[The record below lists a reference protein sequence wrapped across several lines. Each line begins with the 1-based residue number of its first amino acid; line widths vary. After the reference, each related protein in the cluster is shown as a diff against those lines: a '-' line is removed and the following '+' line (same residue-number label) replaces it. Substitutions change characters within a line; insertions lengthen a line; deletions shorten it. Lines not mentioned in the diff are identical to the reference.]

1 MNYSG
6 MIKYLPAV
14 LLFCSCTESG
24 LLLRERERFAVHFS
38 ASGIGMEVTTRASS
52 PLSDNTTLR
61 ILAFR
66 RVGQSPDLQADEYMG
81 EGTYRASSGNGSL
94 TPVHSLLLRAGSYD
108 FYALTPETATASG
121 GGGGSGIPGGG
132 GGTTAPPYTV
142 SVGHGM
148 DYATSLTEVEDV
160 RSARRFLKKVDRGID
175 IDALT
180 FYPLNKHTS
189 PEDIS
194 GYLKPLLAGQ
204 SMGVISEAG
213 CPAVADPGADV
224 VAIAQRKNLKVVPL
238 VGPSSIIMS
247 VMGSG
252 FNGQSFAFH
261 GYLPIEPG
269 ERAKRIK
276 VLEQRVYAE
285 DQTQLF
291 IETPYRN
298 NKMAEDIL
306 KNCRPQTKLCIAANI
321 TCEGEYIKTKTIK
334 EWQGKL
340 PDLSKIPCIFLIYK

>member
-1 MNYSG
+1 MSTTPSLYLFPVSLGDTPLENVLPAHNIAIIPS
-6 MIKYLPAV
+6 IKY
-14 LLFCSCTESG
+14 F
-24 LLLRERERFAVHFS
+24 
-38 ASGIGMEVTTRASS
+38 I
-52 PLSDNTTLR
+52 
-61 ILAFR
+61 
-66 RVGQSPDLQADEYMG
+66 
-81 EGTYRASSGNGSL
+81 
-94 TPVHSLLLRAGSYD
+94 
-108 FYALTPETATASG
+108 
-121 GGGGSGIPGGG
+121 
-132 GGTTAPPYTV
+132 
-142 SVGHGM
+142 
-148 DYATSLTEVEDV
+148 VENI
-160 RSARRFLKKVDRGID
+160 RSARRFLKACDRSID
-175 IDALT
+175 IDQLT
-180 FYPLNKHTS
+180 FFTLNEHTDAS
-189 PEDIS
+189 AIPAMLDPMKQ
-194 GYLKPLLAGQ
+194 GH
-204 SMGVISEAG
+204 SMGIISEAG
-213 CPAVADPGADV
+213 CPAIADPGADV

-238 VGPSSIIMS
+238 VGPSSIILS

-298 NKMAEDIL
+298 NKMMEDIV